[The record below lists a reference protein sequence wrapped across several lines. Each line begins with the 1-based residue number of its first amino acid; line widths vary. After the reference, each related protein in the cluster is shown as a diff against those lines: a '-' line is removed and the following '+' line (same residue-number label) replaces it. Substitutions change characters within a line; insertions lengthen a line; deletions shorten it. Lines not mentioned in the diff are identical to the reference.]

1 MYKQAIISKCLDVED
16 GEVLSAEAD
25 DPLFVPSVEDLRDGD
40 ATLADVSGKVC
51 HLYEEFDLTFC
62 VRKEAGEE
70 VPQTLFGIVE
80 LMG

>member
-1 MYKQAIISKCLDVED
+1 MYKQSIISKCLDVED
-16 GEVLSAEAD
+16 GEVLPAEAD
-25 DPLFVPSVEDLRDGD
+25 DSPVVPSVEDLGYGD
-40 ATLADVSGKVC
+40 ATLADIVGEVC

-70 VPQTLFGIVE
+70 VPQAFFGIVE